1 MISIML
7 ADITKFD
14 GDAVV
19 NSANTS
25 LLAGSGISGAIH
37 QAAGPELEMAC
48 RALGKCPVGEA
59 RLTQGFALPARY
71 VIHAVGPRWWDGSRS
86 EHQLLGQ
93 TYQAI
98 FELVRI
104 HALAS
109 VAIPAISTRVHRFP
123 IAEAAAIAVDQTR
136 LAASWLPKNTEIK
149 FCCLDQ
155 ATADAYLGCG
165 VSAHQEGA
173 HYLSTKDST

>member
-1 MISIML
+1 MISISIS
-7 ADITKFD
+7 DITRFG
-14 GDAVV
+14 GDAIV

-37 QAAGPELEMAC
+37 QAAGPELEKAC
-48 RALGKCPVGEA
+48 RLLGQCPVGEA
-59 RLTQGFALPARY
+59 RLTPGFALPARY

-86 EHQLLGQ
+86 EHQLLVN

-104 HALAS
+104 HALKS

-123 IAEAAAIAVDQTR
+123 IAEATAIAVDQAR
-136 LAASWLPKNTEIK
+136 LAASWLPVTTDIT
-149 FCCLDQ
+149 FCSLDQ
-155 ATADAYLGCG
+155 ATADAYLRCG
-165 VSAHQEGA
+165 VPAHPIVHSA
-173 HYLSTKDST
+173 